1 MIKVPVKKL
10 PLICV
15 WLALNFLASETLI
28 IWFCMNLKARRLIKF
43 SNQPELTVVVD
54 LRKSKICYTAKAM
67 FIFINKLSFHT
78 ANIVKLQE
86 AASIKMFYI
95 KKTR

>member
-1 MIKVPVKKL
+1 
-10 PLICV
+10 
-15 WLALNFLASETLI
+15 
-28 IWFCMNLKARRLIKF
+28 MNLKARRLIKF

-78 ANIVKLQE
+78 ANIVKLQ
-86 AASIKMFYI
+86 
-95 KKTR
+95 

>member
-1 MIKVPVKKL
+1 
-10 PLICV
+10 
-15 WLALNFLASETLI
+15 
-28 IWFCMNLKARRLIKF
+28 MNLKARRLIKF

-95 KKTR
+95 KKNKIINNNIIVIINNKGYNILNN